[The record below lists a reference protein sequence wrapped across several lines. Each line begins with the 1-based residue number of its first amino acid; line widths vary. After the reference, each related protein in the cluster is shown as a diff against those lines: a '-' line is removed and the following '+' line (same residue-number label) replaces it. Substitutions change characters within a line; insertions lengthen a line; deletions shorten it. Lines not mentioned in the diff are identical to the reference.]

1 MTKRDKSIQST
12 DKIVE
17 GPSQPPDKEAS
28 PVAEPAPMETSS
40 SKVRSLKGKKLVFS
54 SPVVVEVVKPRR
66 PFTRSTTKQH
76 ILWRRVH
83 PKPQLNKRIKPAF

>member
-17 GPSQPPDKEAS
+17 GPSQPPDREFS
-28 PVAEPAPMETSS
+28 HVAEPAPMETSS

-54 SPVVVEVVKPRR
+54 PPIVVEAGKPRR
-66 PFTRSTTKQH
+66 HFTK
-76 ILWRRVH
+76 LAA
-83 PKPQLNKRIKPAF
+83 K